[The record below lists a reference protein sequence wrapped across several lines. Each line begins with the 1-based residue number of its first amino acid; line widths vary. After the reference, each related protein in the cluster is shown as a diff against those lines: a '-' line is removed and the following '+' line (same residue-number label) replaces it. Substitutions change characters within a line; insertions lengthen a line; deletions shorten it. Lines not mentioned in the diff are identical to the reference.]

1 MAAVRVLCVVRM
13 VPDSAAPIRL
23 REDGKD
29 IDRAGVSFV
38 CDPFDEIGIAQ
49 AIGLQE
55 TRRDVRE
62 TVALAIGPAGAREAL
77 WTAIGMGIGRGVHV
91 CDAGLDMR
99 DELLLARVAA
109 AAVRADSER
118 FDLILCGKQSID
130 NDAGEFGPALA
141 ECLDVPHV
149 GAATHLE
156 LSDDGTRLT
165 ARRSGESADETVE
178 CSLPAVV
185 TCERG
190 LAEPRY
196 VALTR
201 LMRAKRSPIQVLTLA
216 ELGVSIRSEARCE
229 VVSLDSPPPR
239 PPCRMLEGTPEAMA
253 RQLVDLLRQEARVV

>member
-1 MAAVRVLCVVRM
+1 M
-13 VPDSAAPIRL
+13 VPDSAVAIRP

-29 IDRAGVSFV
+29 IDPAGVSFV

-49 AIGLQE
+49 AIHLQE

-62 TVALAIGPAGAREAL
+62 TVALAIGPVGAREAL
-77 WTAIGMGIGRGVHV
+77 WTAIGMGVGRGVHV
-91 CDAGLDMR
+91 CDAGLDTR
-99 DELLLARVAA
+99 DELFLARVVAA
-109 AAVRADSER
+109 AAVRAGAER

-141 ECLDVPHV
+141 ECLDWPHV
-149 GAATHLE
+149 GAATQLE

-165 ARRSGESADETVE
+165 ARRSGESADEIIE

-185 TCERG
+185 TCDRG

-216 ELGVSIRSEARCE
+216 ELGVLCGSDAACA
-229 VVSLDSPPPR
+229 VVSLDPPRPR
-239 PPCRMLEGTPEAMA
+239 PPCRMIEGSPQAIAT
-253 RQLVDLLRQEARVV
+253 RLVELLRHEARVL